1 MLDERELLIARNVV
15 NGVAPE
21 ALAQQLG
28 TTPAAV
34 EAAFTAAMRLV
45 AEYRLVHC
53 VPFFPC
59 LSVMEARRN
68 QRRALEILEAIEVW
82 DAIER
87 DMMLD
92 LLKGVNVMRKY
103 GADRAVVEAMLNRT
117 LNAVPHYLTPKEA
130 VEFGRDRK
138 GFVTAHRARVI
149 EAVERFVS
157 FRNPLVYKRIED
169 QTIIL
174 EVA

>member
-1 MLDERELLIARNVV
+1 MKEEEVLLARNVV
-15 NGVAPE
+15 NGIAPE
-21 ALAQQLG
+21 ALAQTQQV
-28 TTPAAV
+28 TVAV
-34 EAAFTAAMRLV
+34 VMQAFSDVMRLV

-59 LSVMEARRN
+59 TAVADARRHR
-68 QRRALEILEAIEVW
+68 QRVFEVLEAIALW
-82 DAIER
+82 DEIER

-92 LLKGVNVMRKY
+92 LLKGVNVMKKY
-103 GADRAVVEAMLNRT
+103 GAAREIVEALLNRT
-117 LNAVPHYLTPKEA
+117 LNAVPHYLTAREA
-130 VEFGRDRK
+130 AEFGRDRK

-169 QTIIL
+169 QCITL
-174 EVA
+174 EAA